1 SAGLQR
7 HIELD
12 GVADAN
18 DDSLSHHRLEAFQ
31 LRLDRILARVEMDDA
46 VEAFGV
52 GDHHGGDVGLHVGG
66 GDGDAREHA
75 AAAVG
80 DGSGDAAAKV
90 LGYRGAGNDKDREG
104 GTEQAGS

>member
-52 GDHHGGDVGLHVGG
+52 GDHHGGGVGLHVGG
-66 GDGDAREHA
+66 GGGGAPGHA
-75 AAAVG
+75 AAGVG
-80 DGSGDAAAKV
+80 GGVGGSAAEDPGQRRAGKDKV
-90 LGYRGAGNDKDREG
+90 RKG
-104 GTEQAGS
+104 G